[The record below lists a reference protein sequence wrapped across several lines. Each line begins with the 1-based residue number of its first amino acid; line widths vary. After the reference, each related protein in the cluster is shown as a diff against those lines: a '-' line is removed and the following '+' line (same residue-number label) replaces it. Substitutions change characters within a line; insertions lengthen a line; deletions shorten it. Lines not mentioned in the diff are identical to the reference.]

1 MINEKNV
8 RLGKVRSSIRE
19 LFEYGKARKAE
30 IGEDNV
36 FDFSI
41 GNPSVPV
48 PEKVTEELVVDIIW
62 EWIFSLS

>member
-36 FDFSI
+36 FDF
-41 GNPSVPV
+41 
-48 PEKVTEELVVDIIW
+48 
-62 EWIFSLS
+62 